1 MRPSQT
7 HLTSPLNVEQIPSP
21 PLPPFPTAQ
30 FLSVRLHII
39 NLLPQVTVLNEVPVS
54 AKEKVLSNN
63 MHGADAEALRAIRR
77 K

>member
-1 MRPSQT
+1 M
-7 HLTSPLNVEQIPSP
+7 
-21 PLPPFPTAQ
+21 
-30 FLSVRLHII
+30 RLHII